1 MSYAPLLRS
10 NCTRQN
16 EMSDFKVGT
25 FIDKYVSSRLI
36 YAYIQGDSI
45 EESKDR
51 GQMSSAILARK
62 KYYYSGYPM

>member
-1 MSYAPLLRS
+1 
-10 NCTRQN
+10 
-16 EMSDFKVGT
+16 MSDFKVGT